1 MRALILSCVVL
12 CGAGFLAHAQ
22 DQTLRGVFAPPGA
35 AAPAS
40 KSGTSTLSAPDFG
53 AIGSGPRVTI
63 FGAAT
68 QGQTLPSN
76 VSPAPIPDRPGY
88 GKAIVNGHR
97 VIVDLT
103 NNRIIRVVD

>member
-1 MRALILSCVVL
+1 MRALIVSCVVL
-12 CGAGFLAHAQ
+12 LGAGSLAHAQ
-22 DQTLRGVFAPPGA
+22 DQTLRGVFAPPGT
-35 AAPAS
+35 APAA
-40 KSGTSTLSAPDFG
+40 KSGKSTLSAPDIG
-53 AIGSGPRVTI
+53 AVGSGPRVTI

-103 NNRIIRVVD
+103 NNRIVRVVD

>member
-1 MRALILSCVVL
+1 MPRTRRFAASSP
-12 CGAGFLAHAQ
+12 
-22 DQTLRGVFAPPGA
+22 LRGRR
-35 AAPAS
+35 PAS